1 MGVFASYFKVMKLTN
16 EMEKNSDVKGD
27 LARMQAG
34 MNGAN
39 QTLATM
45 TAQRR
50 SAERAA
56 VDGPVDGPVDGR
68 VDGRAER
75 IEAAATVTQFVPT
88 GMVIAGRPVIELNLV
103 VVLPGGIPLPVAHST
118 AIDPAQASRLVPGA
132 RIVVT
137 LDPADPA
144 SLRIDWSKPSPV

>member
-56 VDGPVDGPVDGR
+56 VDGPVDGP

>member
-27 LARMQAG
+27 LARMQAK

-45 TAQRR
+45 AAQRQ
-50 SAERAA
+50 SAEQSLADR
-56 VDGPVDGPVDGR
+56 PVDGEVGR
-68 VDGRAER
+68 VD
-75 IEAAATVTQFVPT
+75 AAATITQFAPT
-88 GMVIAGRPVIELNLV
+88 GMVIAGRPVIELQLIV
-103 VVLPGGIPLPVAHST
+103 TLPGGIPLPVAHST
-118 AIDPAQASRLVPGA
+118 AIEIGQASRLVPGA
-132 RIVVT
+132 RIAVT

>member
-1 MGVFASYFKVMKLTN
+1 MGLFASYVKVMKLTN

-45 TAQRR
+45 TAQRQA
-50 SAERAA
+50 AERAA
-56 VDGPVDGPVDGR
+56 IDGPVDGPVDGR
-68 VDGRAER
+68 FDR
-75 IEAAATVTQFVPT
+75 IEAAATVTEFVPT
-88 GMVIAGRPVIELNLV
+88 GMVIAGRPVIELQLV

-137 LDPADPA
+137 LDPSDPA
-144 SLRIDWSKPSPV
+144 SLRIDWSKPSPL

>member
-39 QTLATM
+39 QALATM

-68 VDGRAER
+68 VDR
-75 IEAAATVTQFVPT
+75 IEVAATVTQFVPT

-103 VVLPGGIPLPVAHST
+103 VLLPGGIPLPVAHST

>member
-1 MGVFASYFKVMKLTN
+1 MGLFASYVKVMKLTN

-45 TAQRR
+45 TAQRQA
-50 SAERAA
+50 AERAA
-56 VDGPVDGPVDGR
+56 IDGPVDGPVDGR
-68 VDGRAER
+68 LDR
-75 IEAAATVTQFVPT
+75 IEAAATVTEFVPT
-88 GMVIAGRPVIELNLV
+88 GMVIAGRPVIELQLV

-137 LDPADPA
+137 LDPSDLA

>member
-1 MGVFASYFKVMKLTN
+1 MGLFASYVKVMKLTN

-45 TAQRR
+45 TAQRQA
-50 SAERAA
+50 AERAA
-56 VDGPVDGPVDGR
+56 IDGPVDGPVDGR
-68 VDGRAER
+68 LDR
-75 IEAAATVTQFVPT
+75 IEAAATVTEFVPT
-88 GMVIAGRPVIELNLV
+88 GMVIAGRPVIELQLV

-137 LDPADPA
+137 LDPSDPA
-144 SLRIDWSKPSPV
+144 SLRIDWSKPSPL

>member
-1 MGVFASYFKVMKLTN
+1 MGVFASYFKVMKLTK

-56 VDGPVDGPVDGR
+56 VDGPLDGPVDGR
-68 VDGRAER
+68 VER

-88 GMVIAGRPVIELNLV
+88 GMLIAGRPVIELNLV

-137 LDPADPA
+137 LDPSDPA
-144 SLRIDWSKPSPV
+144 SLRIDWSKPSPL

>member
-1 MGVFASYFKVMKLTN
+1 MGVFASYFKLRKLTD

-39 QTLATM
+39 QALATM
-45 TAQRR
+45 AAQRR
-50 SAERAA
+50 SAEHSIATGH
-56 VDGPVDGPVDGR
+56 VDGEVG
-68 VDGRAER
+68 R
-75 IEAAATVTQFVPT
+75 IEAPATVTQFVPT
-88 GMVIAGRPVIELNLV
+88 GLVIAGRPVVELQLV
-103 VVLPGGIPLPVAHST
+103 AVLPGGVPMPVAHST

-144 SLRIDWSKPSPV
+144 SLRIDWSRPSPV

>member
-1 MGVFASYFKVMKLTN
+1 MGLFASYVKVMKLTN

-45 TAQRR
+45 TAQRQA
-50 SAERAA
+50 AERAA
-56 VDGPVDGPVDGR
+56 IDGPVDGPVDGR
-68 VDGRAER
+68 LDR
-75 IEAAATVTQFVPT
+75 IEAAATVTEFVPT
-88 GMVIAGRPVIELNLV
+88 GMVIAGRPVIELQLV

-137 LDPADPA
+137 LDPSDLA
-144 SLRIDWSKPSPV
+144 SLRIDWSKPSPL

>member
-1 MGVFASYFKVMKLTN
+1 MGLFASYVKVMKLTN

-45 TAQRR
+45 TAQRQA
-50 SAERAA
+50 AERAA
-56 VDGPVDGPVDGR
+56 IDGPVDGPVDGR
-68 VDGRAER
+68 LDR
-75 IEAAATVTQFVPT
+75 IEAAATVTEFVPT
-88 GMVIAGRPVIELNLV
+88 GMVIAGRPVIELQLV

-137 LDPADPA
+137 LDPSDPA